1 MHSENHFVSVI
12 NLIHMLLQC
21 LKSGLMEAEMIIKNY
36 EHTSLNRLVVRQ
48 MTETYKVYFLK
59 VMMALLQRPI
69 L

>member
-1 MHSENHFVSVI
+1 
-12 NLIHMLLQC
+12 MLLQC